1 MGEKEKMY
9 ITQETDYAIRIVNCL
24 AKSENRRDARS
35 ISDEVNV
42 SLRFS
47 LKILG
52 KLTSAGI
59 LKSYKGNRGG
69 YEVSRAPSDI
79 TLYDVF
85 TAIEGPYILARC
97 IPTDG
102 GNCDKTMCAYRQV
115 FESISNDV
123 NQKLSAISFQE
134 MIEKEACC

>member
-1 MGEKEKMY
+1 MY

-24 AKSENRRDARS
+24 AKAEDRRDARS

-47 LKILG
+47 LKISG

-69 YEVSRAPSDI
+69 YEISRDPSEI
-79 TLYDVF
+79 SLYDVF
-85 TAIEGPYILARC
+85 SAIEGPYLLARC
-97 IPTDG
+97 IPTEG
-102 GNCDKTMCAYRQV
+102 GSCNKEICAYRQV
-115 FESISNDV
+115 FQSISDDV
-123 NQKLSAISFQE
+123 NQRLSAISFQE
-134 MIEKEACC
+134 MIEKEFCC

>member
-1 MGEKEKMY
+1 MY

-24 AKSENRRDARS
+24 AQSEDRRDARS
-35 ISDEVNV
+35 ISDEVSV

-69 YEVSRAPSDI
+69 YEISRDPSEI

-97 IPTDG
+97 IPTEG
-102 GNCDKTMCAYRQV
+102 GNCNKAACAYRQV
-115 FESISNDV
+115 FQSISEDV
-123 NQKLSAISFQE
+123 NQKLSAITFKE
-134 MIEKEACC
+134 MIEKDVCCK